1 MKINNIIMIIA
12 FAIMMCCPA
21 VTAASSNVDMGS
33 LRLSFVNQ
41 EPDPAEPGE
50 YADLRFKVENIGDE
64 AIDHAMVELMTEY
77 PFSLNPG
84 TSALEEIGTL
94 TAFQKD
100 DSAYVLKYK
109 VKIDEGAVEG
119 ANKIKVRAKFGRE
132 DWETYE
138 FDINIRTIDANLA
151 IESVTTTPSPLEPG
165 KVADVS
171 IKVKNMADSV
181 LKDIS
186 VNLDLTLGTIGTASL
201 DSLPFAPI
209 GTGTEKQISKLSPSA
224 MTEFKYTI
232 KAYPEAEAGV
242 YKIPLEI
249 KFYDELGTEYTKN
262 DIIGIVVNSEPDLS
276 VILDQTT
283 ISKAGQK
290 GEVSIRFINKGL
302 TDIKFVDAIIGEQ
315 DSFDLLSTNE
325 VYLGNIDSDDY
336 ENADYEIFVK
346 PTDAGKLFLPLHYE
360 YMDANNNKY
369 SKDIE
374 IEVKL
379 FSEEEQKQYMTPEK
393 SNMTIFLVIGGVIVL
408 FVLYRIFRKK
418 K

>member
-1 MKINNIIMIIA
+1 MVVMAIIMCSPV
-12 FAIMMCCPA
+12 M
-21 VTAASSNVDMGS
+21 AATSSNVDMGS

-50 YADLRFKVENIGDE
+50 YVDLRFKVENIGNE
-64 AIDHAMVELMTEY
+64 AVDNVMVDLMAEY
-77 PFSLNPG
+77 PFSLDPG
-84 TSALEEIGTL
+84 ANSLEEIGTL

-100 DSAYVLKYK
+100 DRAYVIKYK

-119 ANKIKVRAKFGRE
+119 TNKIKVRAKFDRE
-132 DWETYE
+132 NWETYE
-138 FDINIRTIDANLA
+138 FDVNIRTIDANLA
-151 IESVTTTPSPLEPG
+151 IDSVTTTPSPLEPG
-165 KVADVS
+165 KDAEVI

-186 VNLDLTLGTIGTASL
+186 VNLDLTLATIGTASL

-209 GTGTEKQISKLSPSA
+209 GTGTEKKVRQLSPSA
-224 MTEFKYTI
+224 LKEFKYQI

-283 ISKAGQK
+283 IDKSGKK

-302 TDIKFVDAIIGEQ
+302 TDIKFVDATITEQ
-315 DSFDLLSTNE
+315 DSFDLLSTSE

-336 ENADYEIFVK
+336 ENADYEIYVK
-346 PTDAGKLFLPLHYE
+346 PTENKKLFLPLHYE

-374 IEVKL
+374 IELKL
-379 FSEEEQKQYMTPEK
+379 FSEEEQKQYATPEK
-393 SNMTIFLVIGGVIVL
+393 SNKAIFLVIGGVIVL